1 VRCIGVRGGH
11 RLRSSNP
18 RRYEYFAE
26 YRVER
31 FHGDVKATDM
41 YEGTTEINKN
51 VVVSFLL
58 RWKVLGE
65 FMLS

>member
-1 VRCIGVRGGH
+1 
-11 RLRSSNP
+11 
-18 RRYEYFAE
+18 
-26 YRVER
+26 
-31 FHGDVKATDM
+31 M